1 MGELQSVKTVK
12 LSVRPLFRPN
22 TGPRAG
28 RGAARAVN
36 PRCAHGHASG
46 APRILGFFRFL
57 RATSLRAWWPP
68 TSLLAWWPPS
78 SVDRRR
84 VVNFSDRVNEQ
95 FVNEPKKYAPLIC
108 GMLRTNNFKYKKKSW
123 KKYSVSAAL

>member
-46 APRILGFFRFL
+46 APRILVFFRVL

-78 SVDRRR
+78 SVDRCR
-84 VVNFSDRVNEQ
+84 VVNFSDRKRTICKRTEKIKN
-95 FVNEPKKYAPLIC
+95 APLIC
-108 GMLRTNNFKYKKKSW
+108 TLRTNNFKYKKKSW